1 MKSDRFARCVR
12 ATLGRL
18 VPLLFRT
25 RIMGA
30 DRVPASGALLAG
42 NHVSYLDPVLL
53 WCVSPRPVHFMAKS
67 ELFVKGFVAWLLP
80 RLWSFP
86 VNRGEPDRTAIVT
99 ATEILKAGGLVGVFP
114 EGSRRDAD
122 AGEVVGEAHGGAAF
136 IALRAGVPIV
146 PVAILGTERAMPR
159 GASLPRLV
167 KVTIVVGE
175 PIDPATVAPE
185 AGRKERVALVTA
197 RMMEEISAL
206 LASDPGGAR

>member
-1 MKSDRFARCVR
+1 MKSDRLARCVR

-25 RIMGA
+25 RIIGA
-30 DRVPASGALLAG
+30 ERVPAGGALLAG

-99 ATEILKAGGLVGVFP
+99 ATEILKSGGLVGVFP
-114 EGSRRDAD
+114 EGSRREAD
-122 AGEVVGEAHGGAAF
+122 AGEAVGAAHGGAAF

-175 PIDPATVAPE
+175 PIDPAAIAPD

-197 RMMEEISAL
+197 RMMEEISTL

>member
-1 MKSDRFARCVR
+1 MKSDRLARCVR

-25 RIMGA
+25 RIIGA
-30 DRVPASGALLAG
+30 ERVPAGGALLAG

-99 ATEILKAGGLVGVFP
+99 ATEILKSGGLVGVFP
-114 EGSRRDAD
+114 EGSRREAD
-122 AGEVVGEAHGGAAF
+122 AGEAVGEAHGGAAF

-175 PIDPATVAPE
+175 PIDPAAIAPD

-197 RMMEEISAL
+197 RMMKEISTL

>member
-1 MKSDRFARCVR
+1 MKSDRLARCVR

-25 RIMGA
+25 RIIGA
-30 DRVPASGALLAG
+30 ERVPAGGALLAG

-80 RLWSFP
+80 RLWGFP

-99 ATEILKAGGLVGVFP
+99 ATEILQSGGLVGVFP
-114 EGSRRDAD
+114 EGSRREAD
-122 AGEVVGEAHGGAAF
+122 AGEAVGEAHGGAAF

-175 PIDPATVAPE
+175 PIDPGTVAPE

>member
-1 MKSDRFARCVR
+1 MTSDRFARCVR
-12 ATLGRL
+12 ATLGKL

-25 RIMGA
+25 RIIGA
-30 DRVPASGALLAG
+30 TRIPAGGALLAG

-67 ELFVKGFVAWLLP
+67 ELFVKGFIAWLLP

-86 VNRGEPDRTAIVT
+86 VNRGEPDRTAILT
-99 ATEILKAGGLVGVFP
+99 ATEILKSGGLVGVFP
-114 EGSRRDAD
+114 EGSRREAD
-122 AGEVVGEAHGGAAF
+122 AGEAVGAAHGGAAF

-175 PIDPATVAPE
+175 PIDPAAIALD

-197 RMMEEISAL
+197 RMMEEISTL